1 LGIEDGH
8 TLGNKFRLGIIHEEG
23 FNVIKRVGIGSVEV
37 STGRGTI
44 RVIQELKVNGGDRIE
59 RSMEEVG
66 TTSHGEEDGGKERRL
81 EAKRR
86 KPDFMSLLS
95 WGGK

>member
-23 FNVIKRVGIGSVEV
+23 FNVIKRVGIGGVEV

-44 RVIQELKVNGGDRIE
+44 LVIQELKVNGGDRIE
-59 RSMEEVG
+59 RAMEEVG
-66 TTSHGEEDGGKERRL
+66 TTSHDERGERGGGKEQRVGSKSNSR
-81 EAKRR
+81 
-86 KPDFMSLLS
+86 
-95 WGGK
+95 